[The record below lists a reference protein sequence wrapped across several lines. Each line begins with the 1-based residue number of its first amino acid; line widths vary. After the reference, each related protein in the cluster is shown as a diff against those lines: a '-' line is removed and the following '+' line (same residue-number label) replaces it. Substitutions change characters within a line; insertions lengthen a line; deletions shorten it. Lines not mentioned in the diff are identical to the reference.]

1 MRYFAQVV
9 EKGNMT
15 KAAEALNV
23 AQPAL
28 GLQIRQLE
36 DLLGTPLFDRHS
48 RGVAVTAAGRILYER
63 AKVILQLMEEA
74 ENEIQSLTKSKR
86 ETLTLGVT
94 PSIMGLIGGD
104 ILTTAR
110 QEMPKVFLRL
120 VEEPSFLLVEGIAR
134 NDVDIA
140 LVYDVEDQVNL
151 RSIPLVNEE
160 LLLVQRYDASLADRE
175 ITFGE
180 LAKFELVLVHDRDPI
195 RQKVEAEARNR
206 DISLEIAYE
215 VQSLNATLDV
225 IKGSDVV
232 SVMPYGTVAAALERK
247 ELSARRI
254 VSPIIQRTLYV
265 SRHARRGRFLNEEA
279 ISRFVELLVARFTE
293 RLPGCSPV

>member
-1 MRYFAQVV
+1 
-9 EKGNMT
+9 MT
-15 KAAEALNV
+15 KAAESLNV

-36 DLLGTPLFDRHS
+36 DLLGTPLFERHS
-48 RGVAVTAAGRILYER
+48 RGVAVTTAGRILYKR

-74 ENEIQSLTKSKR
+74 ENEIRSLTKSRR
-86 ETLTLGVT
+86 EALTLGVT

-110 QEMPKVFLRL
+110 QEMPEVFLRL
-120 VEEPSFLLVEGIAR
+120 VEEPSFVLVEGIAR

-140 LVYDVEDQVNL
+140 LVYDVEAQSDL
-151 RSIPLVNEE
+151 RSNPLLNEE
-160 LLLVQRYDASLADRE
+160 LLLVQRYDESLLDRE
-175 ITFGE
+175 IAFGE
-180 LAKFELVLVHDRDPI
+180 LAGFELVLVHDRDPI
-195 RQKVEAEARNR
+195 RQKVEAEARNA
-206 DISLEIAYE
+206 DISLDIAYE

-232 SVMPYGTVAAALERK
+232 SVMPYGTIASALERK

-254 VSPIIQRTLYV
+254 VSPVIKRTLYM
-265 SRHARRGRFLNEEA
+265 SRHARRGRFINEDA
-279 ISRFVELLVARFTE
+279 ISRFVELLVARLIE
-293 RLPGCSPV
+293 RLPGCTSL